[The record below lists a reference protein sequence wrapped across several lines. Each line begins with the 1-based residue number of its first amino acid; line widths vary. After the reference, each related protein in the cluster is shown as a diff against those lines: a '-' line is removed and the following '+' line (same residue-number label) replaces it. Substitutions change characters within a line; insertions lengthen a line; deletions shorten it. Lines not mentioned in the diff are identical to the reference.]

1 MTSKSTL
8 ESAVL
13 QVISEMGLLGK
24 KDDFMKEGL
33 LAIHNFKVSHPDEH
47 QCTPYL
53 IGVAVRNHL
62 RSLVVIHD

>member
-1 MTSKSTL
+1 MNSVL
-8 ESAVL
+8 EAVVL

-33 LAIHNFKVSHPDEH
+33 LAVHNFKVSHPEEH

-53 IGVAVRNHL
+53 IDIAVRKHL
-62 RSLVVIHD
+62 RSLIAIHD